1 MHFIHIEDFFHPD
14 AGYQVNL
21 LSRLQVKQGH
31 SVTVITSELEK
42 MPSYLTTFFGK
53 QNIQERDEAFSSLTG
68 VKIIR
73 IPLLGYYSG
82 RSIYDFKIF
91 KIVNALNPDVLFVHG
106 EDTLIGIQYLWKY
119 RNLKFPLVLDC
130 HMLEMASENRF
141 RLVFRKFY
149 KTFIAP
155 IIVKNNI
162 PLIRVVN
169 SNYVEKCLG
178 IPLNRTKLL
187 SFGTDTDYFCP
198 NEEVSNSFRKKHNI
212 KPNTFVI
219 LYAGKLDFYKGGQ
232 FLADSI
238 KEKFV
243 PNSTDKEVVFLI
255 VGSTDGE
262 YGENVEKTFTSS
274 KNRILRFPTQTY
286 LNLAEFYQVAD
297 IAIFPKQCSLSF
309 FEVQSCGLP
318 VVFENNEINSSRID
332 DNGFTFITDDSKDF
346 RNKIMQFIDMES
358 SRYKEMKN
366 KARKYILDN
375 YDYLPIAQE
384 FTNIMMNESK
394 RNLK

>member
-53 QNIQERDEAFSSLTG
+53 QNIQERDDAFSHLTG

-91 KIVNALNPDVLFVHG
+91 KIVDALNPDVLFVHG

-119 RNLKFPLVLDC
+119 KNLKFPLVLDC

-141 RLVFRKFY
+141 RLVFRRFY

-155 IIVKNNI
+155 IIIKNNI
-162 PLIRVVN
+162 PLIRVVD

-178 IPLNRTKLL
+178 IPLNQTKLL
-187 SFGTDTDYFCP
+187 SFGTDTDYFRP
-198 NEEVSNSFRKKHNI
+198 NEEVSNSFRNKHNI
-212 KPNTFVI
+212 NPNSFVI

-238 KEKFV
+238 KEKF
-243 PNSTDKEVVFLI
+243 NTNKEIVFLI

-262 YGENVEKTFTSS
+262 YGENVEKTFALSE
-274 KNRILRFPTQTY
+274 NRILRFPTQTY
-286 LNLAEFYQVAD
+286 LNLAEFYQSAD

-318 VVFENNEINSSRID
+318 VVFEENEINSSRID
-332 DNGFTFITDDSKDF
+332 DNGFTFIPEDCKDF
-346 RNKIMQFIDMES
+346 RDKMMQFVDMDS
-358 SRYKEMKN
+358 SKFQYMKN
-366 KARKYILDN
+366 KSRKYILDN
-375 YDYLPIAQE
+375 YNYLPIAQE
-384 FTNIMMNESK
+384 FTNIMVNEVMRK
-394 RNLK
+394 LN

>member
-31 SVTVITSELEK
+31 SVTIITSELEK

-53 QNIQERDEAFSSLTG
+53 QNIQERDKAFSHLTG

-91 KIVNALNPDVLFVHG
+91 KIVDALNPDVLFVHG
-106 EDTLIGIQYLWKY
+106 EDTLIGMQYLWKY
-119 RNLKFPLVLDC
+119 KNLNFPLVLDC

-141 RLVFRKFY
+141 RLVFRRFY

-155 IIVKNNI
+155 IIIKNKI
-162 PLIRVVN
+162 PLIRVVD

-187 SFGTDTDYFCP
+187 SFGTDTDYFSP
-198 NEEVSNSFRKKHNI
+198 NEDVSNSFKNKHNI
-212 KPNTFVI
+212 NPNTFVI

-238 KEKFV
+238 KEKF
-243 PNSTDKEVVFLI
+243 NTSKEVVFLI

-262 YGENVEKTFTSS
+262 YGENVEKTFALSQ
-274 KNRILRFPTQTY
+274 NRILRFPTQTY
-286 LNLAEFYQVAD
+286 LNLAEFYQAAD

-318 VVFENNEINSSRID
+318 VVFEENEINSSRID
-332 DNGFTFITDDSKDF
+332 DNGFTFIPEDIKDF
-346 RNKIMQFIDMES
+346 RDKMMQFVDMDS
-358 SRYKEMKN
+358 SKFQYMKN
-366 KARKYILDN
+366 KSRKYILNN
-375 YDYLPIAQE
+375 YNYLPIAQE
-384 FTNIMMNESK
+384 FTNIMVNEVTRK
-394 RNLK
+394 LN